1 MIDITKKY
9 KTRDDREVRIY
20 ATDGGGDRPVHGAV
34 INHGEWFLRHWSAK
48 GTAFPDHG
56 HCSDDLIEVKQRI
69 QLEVW
74 VNVDED
80 IERLRGQAEF
90 EKKCRNDAF
99 DELKKQDAEIERL
112 RAALLPFASIKADH
126 GEGFSGLPDMVI
138 VRCEASV
145 REIKAARA
153 ALGEK

>member
-20 ATDGGGDRPVHGAV
+20 ATDGGGSRPVHGAV

-69 QLEVW
+69 KREVW
-74 VNVDED
+74 VNVYEDECVAWPTKELAD
-80 IERLRGQAEF
+80 NRARTHSRLACVKITIDCE
-90 EKKCRNDAF
+90 
-99 DELKKQDAEIERL
+99 
-112 RAALLPFASIKADH
+112 
-126 GEGFSGLPDMVI
+126 EGTGL
-138 VRCEASV
+138 
-145 REIKAARA
+145 
-153 ALGEK
+153 